1 LNGKATE
8 TEGIDN
14 CSNWE
19 GLELAL
25 QLPYRAHELGYSAFA
40 SWLQI
45 ALAESKMQELIQE
58 YIDIPLKLGTTPVG
72 PL

>member
-45 ALAESKMQELIQE
+45 A
-58 YIDIPLKLGTTPVG
+58 
-72 PL
+72 